1 MRAYGTQI
9 KVSSRSGT
17 GFSSPAREGMTQTF
31 PHSQLRI
38 GSASGSAGADE
49 AAEADDAVRGSSGCG
64 A

>member
-9 KVSSRSGT
+9 NVSSRSGT
-17 GFSSPAREGMTQTF
+17 GFSSPAREGTTRAF
-31 PHSQLRI
+31 PHSQMRI
-38 GSASGSAGADE
+38 GSAGADE